1 MVIIIIVIIIC
12 FAGPSTWVKNYPTAA
27 GIRQSPVD
35 IQTTQATS
43 DRSLVSKPLRWKYV
57 PKNTLAIVNT
67 GYGWRVDVDSEGS
80 GKDFEMERTV
90 PLFIGGWVGGG
101 VKCNVREMD
110 HM

>member
-12 FAGPSTWVKNYPTAA
+12 FAGPSTWAKNYPTAD

-35 IQTTQATS
+35 IRTS
-43 DRSLVSKPLRWKYV
+43 TANSDSSLALKALRWKYV
-57 PKNTLAIVNT
+57 PKNTRMVVNT
-67 GYGWRVDVDSEGS
+67 GYGWRVDVDGEGS

-90 PLFIGGWVGGG
+90 HLFIGGGG
-101 VKCNVREMD
+101 VKANVREMD